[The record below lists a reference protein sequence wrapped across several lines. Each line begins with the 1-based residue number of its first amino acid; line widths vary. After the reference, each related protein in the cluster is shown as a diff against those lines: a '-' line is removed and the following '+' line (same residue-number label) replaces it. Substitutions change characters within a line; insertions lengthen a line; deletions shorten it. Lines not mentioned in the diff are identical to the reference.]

1 MVHLPYS
8 GRAMIP
14 RGVPYDEAM
23 RLFRWPKPE
32 RFNIGWAVCER
43 HPSEALA
50 LIVEQADG
58 GVRHWTFGQLL
69 RASSKLANALAAEAI
84 HRGDRVGVFLSQGA
98 ELTICH
104 LACYRMG
111 AVALPLFTLFGEE
124 ALEFRLADAEAS
136 ALITDMSQLAKVL
149 AVRDRLPHLRT
160 LVVIGAGAHGTAFFD
175 WDKLLDLASDRFA
188 TVETLAE
195 DPALLIYTS
204 GTTGQPK
211 GALHAH
217 RVMLGSVPPVEQW
230 LSHWPQGNEVMWTPA
245 EWAWI
250 AGLFDALFPA
260 WFYATP
266 VVAHRFAKF
275 DPERAF
281 ALLERHKVGV
291 AFVPPTALKMM
302 RQVANPRE
310 RWRYGLRAI
319 STGGEAMGE
328 ELLAW
333 GRETFGTTIS
343 EGYGQT
349 EMNLMLLNS
358 PEWFE
363 VRPGS
368 CGRAC
373 PGRKV
378 AIVDGEGHIL
388 PTGQEGQ
395 IAGWRDDP
403 IVMLEYW
410 HNPDATERKFAGH
423 WLLTGDLGRMDE
435 DGYVYFKS
443 RDDDVITSGGYRIG
457 PGEIEECL
465 MKHPAVAMVGV
476 VGVPDPLR
484 TEIVKAFVQLRPEV
498 AGTDALKVDL
508 ANFVKTRLAAHE
520 YPREV
525 EFVSELP
532 LTTTGKIMRRELR
545 RMDAERRD

>member
-1 MVHLPYS
+1 
-8 GRAMIP
+8 MIP
-14 RGVPYDEAM
+14 HGVSYEEAM
-23 RLFRWPKPE
+23 RQFRWPRPQ

-43 HPSEALA
+43 HPSHALA
-50 LIVEQADG
+50 LIVENADG
-58 GVRHWTFGQLL
+58 SVRNWMFGELL
-69 RASSKLANALAAEAI
+69 AASSRLANALGDRGI
-84 HRGDRVGVFLSQGA
+84 KKGDRVGVFLSQSA
-98 ELTICH
+98 ELTLCH
-104 LACYRMG
+104 LAGYRMG
-111 AVALPLFTLFGEE
+111 AVVLPLFTLFGEE
-124 ALEFRLADAEAS
+124 ALEYRLANAEAS

-149 AVRDRLPHLRT
+149 AVRDRLPHLKT
-160 LVVIGAGAHGTAFFD
+160 VIVIGAGAHGSAFLD
-175 WDKLLDLASDRFA
+175 WDRLLAAASDSFA
-188 TVETLAE
+188 TVDTAAE

-230 LSHWPQGNEVMWTPA
+230 LSHWPRGNEVMWTPA

-250 AGLFDALFPA
+250 AGLYDALFPA
-260 WFYATP
+260 WFYGTP

-291 AFVPPTALKMM
+291 GFIPPTALKMM
-302 RQVANPRE
+302 RQVANPRD
-310 RWRYGLRAI
+310 RWRYDVRAI
-319 STGGEAMGE
+319 CTGGEAMGE

-333 GRETFGTTIS
+333 GRDTFGTTIS

-358 PEWFE
+358 PDWFE

-378 AIVDGEGHIL
+378 AIVDAEGRVLPPGE
-388 PTGQEGQ
+388 EGQ
-395 IAGWRDDP
+395 IAGWRHDP

-410 HNPDATERKFAGH
+410 RNPEATAAKNAGD
-423 WLLTGDLGRMDE
+423 WLLTGDLGRIDE
-435 DGYVYFKS
+435 QGYVFFKS

-476 VGVPDPLR
+476 VGLPDKLR
-484 TEIVKAFVQLRPEV
+484 TEIVKAFVQLRPEI
-498 AGTDALKVDL
+498 AATEALKVDL
-508 ANFVKTRLAAHE
+508 AAFVKTRLAAHE

-525 EFVSELP
+525 EFVAELP

-545 RMDAERRD
+545 RMDAERKGSHR

>member
-1 MVHLPYS
+1 
-8 GRAMIP
+8 MIP
-14 RGVPYDEAM
+14 HGLPYDEAM
-23 RLFRWPKPE
+23 RRFRWPKPE
-32 RFNIGWAVCER
+32 RFNIGRAVCER
-43 HPSEALA
+43 HPRETLA
-50 LIVEQADG
+50 LIVENADG
-58 GVRHWTFGQLL
+58 SVRIWTFGQLL
-69 RASSKLANALAAEAI
+69 DASSRLANALRAQGI
-84 HRGDRVGVFLSQGA
+84 RKGDRVAVFLSQGA
-98 ELTICH
+98 ELTISH
-104 LACYRMG
+104 LAGYRMG
-111 AVALPLFTLFGEE
+111 AVVLPLFTLFGEE
-124 ALEFRLADAEAS
+124 AVEYRMSNAEAS
-136 ALITDMSQLAKVL
+136 AIVTDIGQLSKVM
-149 AVRDRLPHLRT
+149 AVRDRLPNLKT
-160 LVVIGAGAHGTAFFD
+160 VIVIGAGAHGRDFLDWELLLTA
-175 WDKLLDLASDRFA
+175 ASDQFA
-188 TVETLAE
+188 TLDTLAE

-217 RVMLGSVPPVEQW
+217 RMMLGAIPPVEQW
-230 LSHWPQGNEVMWTPA
+230 LSHWPRGNEVMWTPA

-250 AGLFDALFPA
+250 AGLYDALFPA
-260 WFYATP
+260 WYYGTP

-281 ALLERHKVGV
+281 ALLARHKVGV
-291 AFVPPTALKMM
+291 GFIPPTALKLM
-302 RQVANPRE
+302 RQVSKPRE
-310 RWRYGLRAI
+310 RWDYALRAVC
-319 STGGEAMGE
+319 TGGEAMGE

-333 GRETFGTTIS
+333 GRDTFGTTIS

-378 AIVDGEGHIL
+378 AIVDSEGHPL
-388 PTGQEGQ
+388 PSGEEGQ
-395 IAGWRDDP
+395 IAGWRHDP

-410 HNPDATERKFAGH
+410 RNPEATARKYAGD
-423 WLLTGDLGRMDE
+423 WLLTGDIGRMDE

-476 VGVPDPLR
+476 VGVPDKVR
-484 TEIVKAFVQLRPEV
+484 TEIVKAFIQLRPE
-498 AGTDALKVDL
+498 TPPTPALKAEL
-508 ANFVKTRLAAHE
+508 ADYVKTRLAAHE

-525 EFVSELP
+525 EFVAELP
-532 LTTTGKIMRRELR
+532 LTTTGKILRRELR
-545 RMDAERRD
+545 RLDAERKAGR

>member
-1 MVHLPYS
+1 
-8 GRAMIP
+8 MIA
-14 RGVPYDEAM
+14 RGVPYEEAM
-23 RLFRWPKPE
+23 KRFRWPQPDK
-32 RFNIGWAVCER
+32 FNIGHAVCER
-43 HPSEALA
+43 HPPDTLA
-50 LIVEQADG
+50 LIVENADG
-58 GVRHWTFGQLL
+58 SVRNWTFGQLL
-69 RASSKLANALAAEAI
+69 AASSRLANALAP
-84 HRGDRVGVFLSQGA
+84 RGVRKGDRIGVFLSQGA
-98 ELTICH
+98 ELTLCH
-104 LACYRMG
+104 LAGYRMG
-111 AVALPLFTLFGEE
+111 AIVLPLFTLFGEE
-124 ALEFRLADAEAS
+124 AVEFRMANAEAT
-136 ALITDMSQLAKVL
+136 AIVTDMSQLPKVL
-149 AVRDRLPHLRT
+149 AVRDRLPHLKT
-160 LVVIGAGAHGTAFFD
+160 IVVIGAGADGAHFLD
-175 WDKLLDLASDRFA
+175 WDRLLAAASDRFA
-188 TVETLAE
+188 TLDTDAE

-217 RVMLGSVPPVEQW
+217 RMMLGCIPAVEQW
-230 LSHWPQGNEVMWTPA
+230 LGHWPRGNEVMWTPA

-250 AGLFDALFPA
+250 AGLYDALFPA
-260 WFYATP
+260 WYYGTP
-266 VVAHRFAKF
+266 VLAHRFAKF

-281 ALLERHKVGV
+281 SLLAKHRVGV
-291 AFVPPTALKMM
+291 SFIPPTALKMM
-302 RQVANPRE
+302 RQVEKPRD
-310 RWRYGLRAI
+310 RFGYDLRAV

-328 ELLAW
+328 ELLSW
-333 GRETFGTTIS
+333 GRDTFGTTIS

-358 PEWFE
+358 PDWFE

-373 PGRKV
+373 PGRRV
-378 AIVDGEGHIL
+378 AVVDRNGDPVPAGE
-388 PTGQEGQ
+388 EGQ
-395 IAGWRDDP
+395 IAGWRYDP

-410 HNPDATERKFAGH
+410 RNPEATERKYAGD

-435 DGYVYFKS
+435 DGYVFFKS

-476 VGVPDPLR
+476 VGVPDKVR
-484 TEIVKAFVQLRPEV
+484 TEIVKAFVQLRPGVE
-498 AGTDALKVDL
+498 ASEALKGEL
-508 ANFVKTRLAAHE
+508 AQYVKTRLAAHE

-545 RMDAERRD
+545 RRD

>member
-1 MVHLPYS
+1 
-8 GRAMIP
+8 MIP
-14 RGVPYDEAM
+14 RGVPYEEAM
-23 RLFRWPKPE
+23 RLFRWPRPDK
-32 RFNIGWAVCER
+32 FNIGRAVCER
-43 HPSEALA
+43 HPRQALA
-50 LIVEQADG
+50 LIVENADG
-58 GVRHWTFGQLL
+58 SVRNWTFGELL
-69 RASSKLANALAAEAI
+69 AASSRLANALTACGVAK
-84 HRGDRVGVFLSQGA
+84 GDRVGVFLSQGA
-98 ELTICH
+98 ELTLCH
-104 LACYRMG
+104 LAGYRMG
-111 AVALPLFTLFGEE
+111 AVVLPLFTLFGEE
-124 ALEFRLADAEAS
+124 AVEYRLANAEAS
-136 ALITDMSQLAKVL
+136 AVITDMAQLPKIL
-149 AVRDRLPHLRT
+149 AVRERLPHLKT
-160 LVVIGAGAHGTAFFD
+160 VIIIGAGAHSRDFLD
-175 WDKLLDLASDRFA
+175 WDLLLGAASDRFA
-188 TVETLAE
+188 TVDTDAE

-217 RVMLGSVPPVEQW
+217 RMMLGSIPPVEQW
-230 LSHWPQGNEVMWTPA
+230 LGHWPRGNEVMWTPA

-250 AGLFDALFPA
+250 AGLYDALFPA
-260 WFYATP
+260 WYYGTP

-281 ALLERHKVGV
+281 ALLARHHVGV
-291 AFVPPTALKMM
+291 SFIPPTALKMM
-302 RQVANPRE
+302 RQVQGPRG
-310 RWRYGLRAI
+310 RWDYDLRAV

-333 GRETFGTTIS
+333 GREAFGATIS

-349 EMNLMLLNS
+349 EMNLMVLNS
-358 PEWFE
+358 PDWFE

-368 CGRAC
+368 CGRPC

-378 AIVDGEGHIL
+378 AIVDANGDPLPAGE
-388 PTGQEGQ
+388 EGQ
-395 IAGWRDDP
+395 IAGWRYDP

-410 HNPDATERKFAGH
+410 KNPEATAKKYAGD

-435 DGYVYFKS
+435 DGYVFFKS

-476 VGVPDPLR
+476 VGVPDKVR
-484 TEIVKAFVQLRPEV
+484 TEIVKAFVQLRPER
-498 AGTDALKVDL
+498 APSEALKAEL
-508 ANFVKTRLAAHE
+508 ASYVKTRLAAHE

-525 EFVSELP
+525 EFVAELP

-545 RMDAERRD
+545 RLNAVKRP

>member
-1 MVHLPYS
+1 
-8 GRAMIP
+8 
-14 RGVPYDEAM
+14 
-23 RLFRWPKPE
+23 
-32 RFNIGWAVCER
+32 
-43 HPSEALA
+43 
-50 LIVEQADG
+50 
-58 GVRHWTFGQLL
+58 
-69 RASSKLANALAAEAI
+69 
-84 HRGDRVGVFLSQGA
+84 
-98 ELTICH
+98 
-104 LACYRMG
+104 
-111 AVALPLFTLFGEE
+111 
-124 ALEFRLADAEAS
+124 
-136 ALITDMSQLAKVL
+136 
-149 AVRDRLPHLRT
+149 
-160 LVVIGAGAHGTAFFD
+160 
-175 WDKLLDLASDRFA
+175 
-188 TVETLAE
+188 
-195 DPALLIYTS
+195 
-204 GTTGQPK
+204 
-211 GALHAH
+211 
-217 RVMLGSVPPVEQW
+217 VMLGSVPPVEQW
-230 LSHWPQGNEVMWTPA
+230 LSHWPRGNEVMWTPA

-260 WFYATP
+260 WFYGTP

-291 AFVPPTALKMM
+291 AFIPPTALKMM
-302 RQVANPRE
+302 RQVSKPRE
-310 RWRYGLRAI
+310 RWRYNVRAI

-333 GRETFGTTIS
+333 GRESFDATIS

-349 EMNLMLLNS
+349 EMNLMTLNS
-358 PEWFE
+358 PDWFE

-378 AIVDGEGHIL
+378 AIVDSAGKLL
-388 PTGQEGQ
+388 PAGDEGQ
-395 IAGWRDDP
+395 IAGWRHDP

-410 HNPDATERKFAGH
+410 RNPEATQRKYAGD

-435 DGYVYFKS
+435 EGYVYFKS

-476 VGVPDPLR
+476 VGVPDTLR
-484 TEIVKAFVQLRPEV
+484 TEIVKAFVQLRPEI
-498 AGTDALKVDL
+498 AATQALKQDL

-525 EFVSELP
+525 EFVAELP

-545 RMDAERRD
+545 RLHVERKS

>member
-1 MVHLPYS
+1 
-8 GRAMIP
+8 IP
-14 RGVPYDEAM
+14 RGVSYDEAM
-23 RLFRWPKPE
+23 RRFRWPKPE
-32 RFNIGWAVCER
+32 RFNIGRAICER
-43 HPSEALA
+43 HPAEALA

-58 GVRHWTFGQLL
+58 GVRHWTFGEML
-69 RASSKLANALAAEAI
+69 RASSKLANALANQGI
-84 HRGDRVGVFLSQGA
+84 HKGDRVGVFLSQGA

-104 LACYRMG
+104 LAGYRMG
-111 AVALPLFTLFGEE
+111 AIVLPLFTLFGED
-124 ALEFRLADAEAS
+124 ALEFRLSNAEAS
-136 ALITDMSQLAKVL
+136 ALITDMSQLPKVL
-149 AVRDRLPHLRT
+149 AVRDRLPHLRM
-160 LVVIGAGAHGTAFFD
+160 LIVIGAGAHGSTFLDWGRLMAGAPDAFAPVD
-175 WDKLLDLASDRFA
+175 PRP
-188 TVETLAE
+188 E
-195 DPALLIYTS
+195 DPALLIYPS

-217 RVMLGSVPPVEQW
+217 RVMLGSIPPVEQW
-230 LSHWPQGNEVMWTPA
+230 LGHWPRGNEVMWTPA

-260 WFYATP
+260 WFYGTP

-291 AFVPPTALKMM
+291 AFLPPTALKMM
-302 RQVANPRE
+302 RQVSNPRE
-310 RWRYGLRAI
+310 RWRYAVRAI

-333 GRETFGTTIS
+333 GRESFGTTLS

-349 EMNLMLLNS
+349 EMNLMTLNS
-358 PEWFE
+358 PDWFE
-363 VRPGS
+363 VRAGS

-373 PGRKV
+373 PGRRV
-378 AIVDGEGHIL
+378 AIVDSEGNPLPSGE
-388 PTGQEGQ
+388 EGQ
-395 IAGWRDDP
+395 IAGWRHDP

-410 HNPDATERKFAGH
+410 RNPEATERKYDGD

-435 DGYVYFKS
+435 EGYVYFKS

-476 VGVPDPLR
+476 VGVPDKLR
-484 TEIVKAFVQLRPEV
+484 TEIVKAFVQLRPEI
-498 AGTDALKVDL
+498 AATEALKADL

-520 YPREV
+520 CPREV
-525 EFVSELP
+525 EFVAELP

-545 RMDAERRD
+545 RRHAEREA

>member
-1 MVHLPYS
+1 
-8 GRAMIP
+8 MIP
-14 RGVPYDEAM
+14 RGVPYEQAM
-23 RLFRWPKPE
+23 RQFRWPKPE
-32 RFNIGWAVCER
+32 RFNIGRAVCER
-43 HPSEALA
+43 HPGHALA
-50 LIVEQADG
+50 MIVENADG
-58 GVRHWTFGQLL
+58 SVRHWTFGELL
-69 RASSKLANALAAEAI
+69 RASSRLANALKAKGVAP
-84 HRGDRVGVFLSQGA
+84 GDRVGVFLSQGA
-98 ELTICH
+98 ELTLCH
-104 LACYRMG
+104 LAGYRMG
-111 AVALPLFTLFGEE
+111 AVVLPLFTLFGED
-124 ALEFRLADAEAS
+124 ALEFRLANAEAK
-136 ALITDMSQLAKVL
+136 ALVTDMSQLPKVL
-149 AVRDRLPHLRT
+149 AVRDRLPHLKT
-160 LVVIGAGAHGTAFFD
+160 VVVIGAGAHGAQFLD
-175 WDKLLDLASDRFA
+175 WDRLLAAASDDFA
-188 TVETLAE
+188 TVDTQAE

-217 RVMLGSVPPVEQW
+217 RMMLGCIPAVEQM

-250 AGLFDALFPA
+250 AGLYDALFPA
-260 WFYATP
+260 WYYATP
-266 VVAHRFAKF
+266 VLAHRFAKF

-281 ALLERHKVGV
+281 ALLAKHKVGV
-291 AFVPPTALKMM
+291 SFIPPTALKMM
-302 RQVANPRE
+302 RQVHKPQE
-310 RWRYGLRAI
+310 RWDYNLRALF
-319 STGGEAMGE
+319 TGGEAMGE

-333 GRETFGTTIS
+333 GRESFGTTIS

-358 PEWFE
+358 PDWFE

-378 AIVDGEGHIL
+378 AIVDGDGKVL
-388 PTGQEGQ
+388 PAGEEGQ

-410 HNPDATERKFAGH
+410 RNPEATAKKFAGD

-435 DGYVYFKS
+435 DGYVFFKS

-476 VGVPDPLR
+476 VGVPDKLR
-484 TEIVKAFVQLRPEV
+484 TEIVKAFVQLRPEI
-498 AGTDALKVDL
+498 AATEALKADL
-508 ANFVKTRLAAHE
+508 AGFVKTRLAAHE

-525 EFVSELP
+525 EFVAELP

-545 RMDAERRD
+545 RLDAERKAGR